1 MLLEQIK
8 KDKNN
13 RIIWYDLETTGFN
26 PYHDNIIEIAAMD
39 NLGND
44 FNTLI
49 NIEKSLP
56 NKIIEITNITD
67 DMLKEQGIN
76 TRDAL
81 KKFKSYL
88 DFGYEKYKN
97 NIYLVAHNN
106 DGFDILF
113 LKYQFFKYE
122 IDCNFDR
129 FKYIDTYRLA
139 QLVLPKLYSH
149 SLKTLTTYFKY
160 KNENAHRAMSD
171 VLALQ
176 HIFYPLIRYSIKN
189 LIEINNLNDI
199 IKNIYTPI
207 INKSSENVS

>member
-1 MLLEQIK
+1 MSVEEIK

-26 PYHDNIIEIAAMD
+26 PYHNNIIEIAAID
-39 NLGND
+39 NFGND
-44 FNTLI
+44 FNVLI
-49 NIEKSLP
+49 NIEERLP

-76 TRDAL
+76 TCDAF
-81 KKFKSYL
+81 KKFKSFL
-88 DFGYEKYKN
+88 NLEDKKYKN

-113 LKYQFFKYE
+113 LKYQFYKYE
-122 IDCNFDR
+122 INYNFDK
-129 FKYIDTYRLA
+129 FKYIDTFRLA

-171 VLALQ
+171 VRALQ

-189 LIEINNLNDI
+189 LIDINNLDDI
-199 IKNIYTPI
+199 IKNIYAPI
-207 INKSSENVS
+207 TNK